1 MIKELSFD
9 DDDDFYPIDDLND
22 DEEMIIEEKIPHGK
36 LAKIIDEFE
45 TVKDD
50 FDVVTEVDVD
60 LSEDDDISSDSL
72 GLR

>member
-22 DEEMIIEEKIPHGK
+22 DEEMIIEEKIPRGK